1 MVKTKLQIIQYLKN
15 HGMTPQIYFN
25 KYPEID
31 KKPDNKEDYKRV
43 EINTHTGD
51 INRKTLLLTFQYSR
65 IVQPRHH

>member
-1 MVKTKLQIIQYLKN
+1 
-15 HGMTPQIYFN
+15 MTPQIYFN
-25 KYPEID
+25 KYPDID